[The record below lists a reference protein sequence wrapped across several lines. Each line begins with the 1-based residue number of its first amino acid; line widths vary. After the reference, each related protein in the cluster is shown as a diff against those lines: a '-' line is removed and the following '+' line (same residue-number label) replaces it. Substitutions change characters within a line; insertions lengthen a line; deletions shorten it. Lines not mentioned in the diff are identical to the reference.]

1 MHTTASLHAHPAAA
15 TPLRIFEIR
24 RLAQEFG
31 CVFVPY
37 KSKPKGRAAPTLVDP
52 TVDLNGGGDA
62 A

>member
-31 CVFVPY
+31 CIFVP
-37 KSKPKGRAAPTLVDP
+37 SKPKPKRYAAPPPVYP
-52 TVDLNGGGDA
+52 NGGGNA